1 MDKQSISMLNIFAMT
16 TLTAFIGILFMAAA
30 ITANAQIPGITPQQA
45 SIDEQLS
52 LQEQQSTASGQA
64 DTITIQKTSEST
76 TDPLPG
82 HSAHQLVMA
91 LPPRDDA
98 RVWVGTVTWTA
109 SKPVEVFVLHS
120 YNSTL
125 KPMLPMVQC

>member
-64 DTITIQKTSEST
+64 DTITIQKTS
-76 TDPLPG
+76 
-82 HSAHQLVMA
+82 
-91 LPPRDDA
+91 
-98 RVWVGTVTWTA
+98 
-109 SKPVEVFVLHS
+109 
-120 YNSTL
+120 
-125 KPMLPMVQC
+125 